1 MEGLLSPPRAH
12 IAPSMAPSSMQRDQ
26 LAQQQR
32 LLLERAQATRAQK
45 PKFVEKVCMP
55 EPYEETT
62 TDNDSNNEQV
72 YDKTGVGIGFQCNK
86 APAASPCMSHDKK
99 GGSIGFHFNEA
110 PITSPFM
117 TCMKRAIDG
126 KTMGNPRPPKQAKR
140 DGMGMHTGGSQ
151 GGQAGDPII
160 LEIEESHNEAAA
172 KSLCEIFNLSRSD
185 AMGLVEATAA
195 SKRGLSIPCPCPK
208 VGLYQSQV

>member
-1 MEGLLSPPRAH
+1 
-12 IAPSMAPSSMQRDQ
+12 MAPSSMQRDQ
-26 LAQQQR
+26 QAQQQR
-32 LLLERAQATRAQK
+32 LLLERAQATRAQ
-45 PKFVEKVCMP
+45 PPTFVEKVCMP
-55 EPYEETT
+55 TPYEETS
-62 TDNDSNNEQV
+62 TDNEQV
-72 YDKTGVGIGFQCNK
+72 CDKAGVGIGFHCNK

-117 TCMKRAIDG
+117 TCIKRAIDG
-126 KTMGNPRPPKQAKR
+126 KTMGNPRPPKQAKQA
-140 DGMGMHTGGSQ
+140 GMGMHTGGSQ
-151 GGQAGDPII
+151 GGKAGDPII